1 MAVSKTTYFIK
12 KIKNTFNKWTLATA
26 SIILVLCLPLL
37 AILLGLFTGAGNT
50 WDHIQKYLLLEYI
63 SNSIY
68 LIIGT
73 GILSSLIGVSSA
85 WCVATYNFKFRAYI
99 KWLLY
104 LPLAKQVI

>member
-37 AILLGLFTGAGNT
+37 AILLGLLKGAGNT

-63 SNSIY
+63 SNSI
-68 LIIGT
+68 
-73 GILSSLIGVSSA
+73 
-85 WCVATYNFKFRAYI
+85 F
-99 KWLLY
+99 
-104 LPLAKQVI
+104 